1 MDMGSNLQWST
12 ASTITS
18 WHHFHPTIT
27 KDCQKSDP
35 VSAVE
40 RCKGALICL
49 HTSLKGEK
57 HFTNVHYGCGK
68 QSKVDYS
75 LNHDIMVSFPLDSH
89 PELLKTY
96 HSGFSNVTV

>member
-35 VSAVE
+35 ASAVE

-57 HFTNVHYGCGK
+57 TLYIC
-68 QSKVDYS
+68 
-75 LNHDIMVSFPLDSH
+75 PLWMWEAIKGGLQ
-89 PELLKTY
+89 PQP
-96 HSGFSNVTV
+96 